1 MKVCHSCNIE
11 FNTNEKM
18 CPLCQNFLEGDTK
31 ELAFAQNIRY
41 KTNSLILKLLLF
53 ISIVIFLICAFIE
66 ISISG
71 ETNWSIYV
79 ILGLVT
85 NYIFIYFI
93 LKNYQN
99 TFKMFAKY
107 GLIVVLLLIMWYLY
121 TKTTVI
127 TNYII
132 PTICLLELLFN
143 ILVGVILRKNYI
155 LKYTNQL
162 LMNIILCLVPLI
174 LVNLNFTT
182 NNILS
187 YICSLCSIITIIG
200 ILIFFYD
207 DIKEEITKFFNI

>member
-1 MKVCHSCNIE
+1 MKICQSCNIE

-18 CPLCQNFLEGDTK
+18 CPLCQNFLEGETK

-53 ISIVIFLICAFIE
+53 ISVVIFLICAFIE

-71 ETNWSIYV
+71 IIDWSIYV
-79 ILGLVT
+79 ILGLAT
-85 NYIFIYFI
+85 NYIIVYFI

-107 GLIVVLLLIMWYLY
+107 GLIIVLLLIMWYLY
-121 TKTTVI
+121 TKTTII

-132 PTICLLELLFN
+132 PIVCLLELIFN
-143 ILVGVILRKNYI
+143 LVIGLILRRNYI

-162 LMNIILCLVPLI
+162 ILNTILCLVPI
-174 LVNLNFTT
+174 VLVNLQFTT
-182 NNILS
+182 NNVLS

-200 ILIFFYD
+200 MLIFFYD
-207 DIKEEITKFFNI
+207 DIKEEITKLFNI